1 VKIKT
6 LFMLSPILLGIGS
19 LPAAAAPAPIS
30 ANPAEVKAG
39 TYVLDPNHG
48 KITWSLNHLGFST
61 YTGQF
66 SHVTGNLVLDP
77 EHIARTTLEAT
88 VDIGSIGTLNPTLDQ
103 ELKGDKFFNEAANP
117 TAVFKST
124 KVQRTGSKT
133 ADVTGDLTLMG
144 VTQPVTLS
152 VVFNQGG
159 TNPIS
164 NTYEIGFEGH
174 TKIKRSEFGLK
185 AFVPYVGDEVTLDLE
200 GEFDLK
206 L

>member
-1 VKIKT
+1 MKIKT
-6 LFMLSPILLGIGS
+6 LFMVGPILLGIGS
-19 LPAAAAPAPIS
+19 LAGAAAASPIS
-30 ANPAEVKAG
+30 ANPADVKAG

-77 EHIARTTLEAT
+77 EHIAKTTLKAT

-103 ELKGDKFFNEAANP
+103 ELKGDKFFNAAANP

-133 ADVTGDLTLMG
+133 AEVTGDLTLMG
-144 VTQPVTLS
+144 VTQPVTFS

-164 NTYEIGFEGH
+164 NAYEIGFEGH
-174 TKIKRSEFGLK
+174 AKIKRSEFGLK
-185 AFVPYVGDEVTLDLE
+185 TFVPYVGDDVTLDLE

-206 L
+206 S